1 MSTLHRRSTRTTTRL
16 TPRQTLVLLA
26 IVLVIWV
33 ARELTQPKPTDPLL
47 VGEPTTTAVATT
59 STVAPA
65 TGEPTATPQATKQA
79 APLPAASKE
88 LVTGPREIIVLHTND
103 EHGYLLPTEN
113 KESWRGGAG
122 YAAAI
127 WLANGHNPHDPATN
141 TLLLSGGDSWTGPA
155 ISTWFEGEP
164 VMEVMNALG
173 YHAAT
178 VGNHEF
184 DFGQDML
191 IKRIGEAQFPYLA
204 ANLYLEGTTELPD
217 WVQPYMLAEVNG
229 VTVGIIGLAYENTPS
244 VTSTLNLTGL
254 EFGEY
259 EPALERWVPVL
270 REQGAEVLI
279 VLSHVPGDNLVVLAE
294 QVEDLDIS
302 LFLGGHDHRT
312 RTSTSGGALVATS
325 GGSWEDY
332 IQVRLVYDP
341 ESKQVVESE
350 QEAVSV
356 AVNKSDDS
364 LTPPSDVVALLD
376 KWVERVDV
384 VLGEVIGY
392 TTKGISKQS
401 GEMHNLLV
409 DSWLW
414 AYPEAEVAMS
424 NTGGFRA
431 GIDKGEITVGDV
443 VGVFP
448 FDNSILLLDVTGE
461 EVQAAIKRSGYVV
474 VIGGIEQ
481 KNGKITLEDG
491 STLDPNATYQLL
503 VTDYMYYSDSY
514 PFQKYD
520 PEPYETSILWRQPVI
535 DWIKVQQ
542 SSAEQPIEELIED
555 SSWNGE

>member
-1 MSTLHRRSTRTTTRL
+1 MSTSRRSTRAGTRL
-16 TPRQTLVLLA
+16 TPRQTLLLIAVL
-26 IVLVIWV
+26 LVIWV
-33 ARELTQPKPTDPLL
+33 GRQLTRPEPAEPP
-47 VGEPTTTAVATT
+47 VIGESTATAVAAT

-65 TGEPTATPQATKQA
+65 TAAPTATPKVTRQA
-79 APLPAASKE
+79 APLPAASQE
-88 LVTGPREIIVLHTND
+88 PVTGLREIIVLHTND

-113 KESWRGGAG
+113 QKSWRGGAG

-164 VMEVMNALG
+164 VVEVMNALG
-173 YHAAT
+173 YRAT
-178 VGNHEF
+178 VIGNHEF
-184 DFGQDML
+184 DFGRDVL
-191 IKRIGEAQFPYLA
+191 IKRIGQAQYPYLA
-204 ANLYLEGTTELPD
+204 ANLYREGTTETPD
-217 WVQPYMLAEVNG
+217 WVQPYLLTEVNG

-254 EFGEY
+254 EFGDY
-259 EPALERWVPVL
+259 APALEHWVPVV
-270 REQGAEVLI
+270 REQGAEVLV
-279 VLSHVPGDNLVVLAE
+279 VLSHIPGQDLVVLAE
-294 QVEDLDIS
+294 QVKELDIA

-312 RTSTSGGALVATS
+312 RTSASGGALVATS

-341 ESKQVVESE
+341 ATQQVVESE
-350 QEAVSV
+350 QETISV

-364 LTPPSDVVALLD
+364 RTPPAEVSAILD
-376 KWVERVDV
+376 KWAERVDV

-392 TTKGISKQS
+392 TAKGIDRRSA
-401 GEMHNLLV
+401 EMHNLLV

-414 AYPEAEVAMS
+414 AYPSATVAMS

-431 GIDKGEITVGDV
+431 GIDQGEITVGDV

-448 FDNSILLLDVTGE
+448 FDNSLLALDVTGE
-461 EVQAAIKRSGYVV
+461 QLQAVLQKAGDAIVV
-474 VIGGIEQ
+474 GGVRQ
-481 KNGKITLEDG
+481 KGNKITLKDG
-491 STLDPNATYQLL
+491 TPLKPDGVYQLL
-503 VTDYMYYSDSY
+503 VTDYMYYSDDY

-535 DWIKVQQ
+535 DWIKAQH
-542 SSAEQPIEELIED
+542 STEAQPIEALID
-555 SSWNGE
+555 DAAWSQN